1 VLGEARILAAKQERA
16 GRRTGQ
22 DHGKTKRNKHG
33 VIDSSFFF
41 GTKKASALNQTKAL
55 FDRNLAG
62 GGRSGDHVEEV
73 EKYDG
78 EGVEVAE
85 VEADLRER
93 HGTEIGG

>member
-41 GTKKASALNQTKAL
+41 GNEKSFGSESNQS
-55 FDRNLAG
+55 F
-62 GGRSGDHVEEV
+62 V
-73 EKYDG
+73 
-78 EGVEVAE
+78 
-85 VEADLRER
+85 
-93 HGTEIGG
+93 

>member
-33 VIDSSFFF
+33 VFDSSFFWNE
-41 GTKKASALNQTKAL
+41 KASALNQTKAL

-93 HGTEIGG
+93 HGTEIGR